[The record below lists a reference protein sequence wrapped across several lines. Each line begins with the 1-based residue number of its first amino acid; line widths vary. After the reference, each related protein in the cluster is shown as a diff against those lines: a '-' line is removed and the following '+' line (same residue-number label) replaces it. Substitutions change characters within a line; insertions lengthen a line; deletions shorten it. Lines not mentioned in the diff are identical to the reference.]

1 MTSAHK
7 TDTTKNELDSISR
20 MLFSSIASWL
30 SDGDLQS
37 IYLEGTDLQIN
48 ALKSVMFA
56 TKDFQN
62 ELYNPN
68 ANLKILLEK
77 LKIKSKAA
85 ETFEKEL
92 GTPWLL

>member
-7 TDTTKNELDSISR
+7 TDTTKNELDS
-20 MLFSSIASWL
+20 MGQTLFSSIASWL

-37 IYLEGTDLQIN
+37 IYLEGTDSQID
-48 ALKSVMFA
+48 ALKSAMFA

-68 ANLKILLEK
+68 TNLQTLLEK
-77 LKIKSKAA
+77 LEIKSKAA